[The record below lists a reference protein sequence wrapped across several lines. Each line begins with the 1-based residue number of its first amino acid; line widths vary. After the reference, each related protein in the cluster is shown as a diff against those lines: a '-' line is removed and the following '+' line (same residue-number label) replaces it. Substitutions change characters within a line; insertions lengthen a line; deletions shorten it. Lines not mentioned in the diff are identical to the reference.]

1 MDAAE
6 VEFLAEKLPITIVPN
21 FAQDKLYLISGD
33 VGPFNPGIPVEV
45 PLWLGLNLRQRSKCR
60 IVIPD
65 WLDEEKLAE
74 KKEEEA
80 QSKVFTQMPCEHY
93 MIVAQLLLSAEP
105 EGIPNTQQVKTLLKD
120 IWDLRI
126 SKLRSS
132 VADFILSEGSHAKLD
147 RLTHMEI
154 NSIRPFLPHSL
165 DQFHRLA
172 KSVHNTELSQ
182 TQDL

>member
-6 VEFLAEKLPITIVPN
+6 VEFLAEKLPISIVPN

-33 VGPFNPGIPVEV
+33 VGPFSPGIPVEV

-93 MIVAQLLLSAEP
+93 MI
-105 EGIPNTQQVKTLLKD
+105 VKTLLKD

-172 KSVHNTELSQ
+172 KSAHNTELSQ